1 MYFHYMSLLFPCG
14 KGCGP
19 LFKQVIF
26 PISQGLIVKGLVE
39 IGLVGLVRKIKLW
52 KVFKDNYVWK
62 QAIDKSC

>member
-1 MYFHYMSLLFPCG
+1 MYFHYMSLLFSCG

-39 IGLVGLVRKIKLW
+39 IGLVGLVRKIKL
-52 KVFKDNYVWK
+52 
-62 QAIDKSC
+62 